1 MLGLDAPD
9 YTTVPALTGH
19 NTVAI
24 QYLRFIFLPKQKQR
38 DSFEQFMNEFQDFGI
53 LLNKFLQY
61 NI

>member
-53 LLNKFLQY
+53 L
-61 NI
+61 